1 MWIFLYPG
9 TPKIFFEKSLEIVK
23 KYLETVKKSL
33 EKWKVRGKRETVRKY
48 LEKWKVRKSGEM
60 FGVRESEGE

>member
-1 MWIFLYPG
+1 MCLWKVKKCG
-9 TPKIFFEKSLEIVK
+9 FFYTQELR
-23 KYLETVKKSL
+23 KYLETVKKYL